1 MQRIRFIL
9 IILAIFSCH
18 VAYPQ
23 DWPKVIQEPG
33 PGAYA
38 YWLTETYDNGF
49 FIIGPKA
56 NFKYTWIVK
65 TDINGD
71 ILWNKKVGNGQYI
84 CILGSIDQV
93 LDGGF
98 VIAGQSNKYDSWG
111 DPVIMKFS
119 ACGDVE
125 WCTVIKTLGD
135 GDYAR
140 QVRSTFDSCYLML
153 TLYSDPNPL
162 NRIQLF
168 KFDKYG
174 KLIWRQNYPPD
185 SLMFAEDSKN
195 LFVDSTYYLIS
206 AECYYPDPGQPGGY
220 ERPYYIKTD
229 TAGNIIWRLVYGSG
243 NGYHGFPFFQPLKSN
258 TGFFYDV
265 GWHSNYCDTPA
276 LFKFSESGE
285 ESYFQDLYPEACPG
299 GNGALNFLNDTTLV
313 VFVGGTVNGEK
324 YY

>member
-313 VFVGGTVNGEK
+313 VFVSGTVNGEK